1 MFGISYGE
9 LFILLG
15 ATAALIGPKDLPI
28 IARTAG
34 RLTGR
39 AIAYVQLARGQFES
53 VMQQSQARQVHKEL
67 QDKMAQMES
76 ILYEIRSTSMLK
88 PGPMT
93 RRIIDDLDN
102 PSSKASAHGVAENSS
117 VVNMS
122 TATVSQVSTE
132 QSHTASISTSTVS
145 QIYSSKVSD
154 TTNMHSQ
161 ATAYARLA
169 ESAALKASMLQ
180 TGLDSRQQVDDLGL
194 INILPVSAESTG
206 MLPNRQVGNV
216 HGSDILL
223 EAILEAE
230 VAHNAKE
237 FFAQPENQIK
247 QEGEVEKR

>member
-53 VMQQSQARQVHKEL
+53 VMQQSQARQIHKDL
-67 QDKMAQMES
+67 QEKMAQMES
-76 ILYEIRSTSMLK
+76 ILYEIRSTSMLR

-93 RRIIDDLDN
+93 RKIMDDLDN
-102 PSSKASAHGVAENSS
+102 SSKANGNEEADNSG
-117 VVNMS
+117 VVNVS

-145 QIYSSKVSD
+145 QIYTSKVSD
-154 TTNMHSQ
+154 STNMHSQ

-169 ESAALKASMLQ
+169 ESAALKATMSQ
-180 TGLDSRQQVDDLGL
+180 NGLDSRQQMDDLGL

-206 MLPNRQVGNV
+206 MLPNRQGNAN
-216 HGSDILL
+216 GSDILL
-223 EAILEAE
+223 EAIMEAE
-230 VAHNAKE
+230 VAHNAKD